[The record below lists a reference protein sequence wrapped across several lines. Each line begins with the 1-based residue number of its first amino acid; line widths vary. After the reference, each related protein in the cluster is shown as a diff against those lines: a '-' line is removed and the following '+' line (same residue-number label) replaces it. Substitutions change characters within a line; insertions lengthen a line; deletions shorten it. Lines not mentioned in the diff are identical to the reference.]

1 MFSTEGGIGDV
12 HTETA
17 QAALGVL
24 GAEGVSSIVRGV
36 RPRTSVL
43 SATGPRKS
51 TCVGMG
57 CACWAVWGWGQRREV
72 SVPFTGLFFQ
82 MIESNDISGEK
93 IRMKETVEGEWPLGK
108 RDASG
113 KQAGWLVLP
122 SGWVPLGFASSA
134 S

>member
-1 MFSTEGGIGDV
+1 MFTQKPHKQPWGCWERR
-12 HTETA
+12 E
-17 QAALGVL
+17 
-24 GAEGVSSIVRGV
+24 VSSIVRGV

-57 CACWAVWGWGQRREV
+57 CACWAFWGWGQRREV

-134 S
+134 N